1 MVCVIGSK
9 QKTGVS
15 KAAQSSHIWLKT
27 KLRIDS
33 EILNY
38 LSILINTIISGP
50 YNKKNYARLKY
61 SVNSL

>member
-50 YNKKNYARLKY
+50 YN
-61 SVNSL
+61 